1 METTSIDFDK
11 EAYETLEVLAD
22 IAVMLHS
29 SGTHNARIIRNIE
42 RIAKGL
48 EYEVDLVLSF
58 SGIVISINKE
68 NSEKKYTLAKTIKT
82 KGINFETISEISIL
96 SWDVAENKISLKRIK
111 IILKRIKR
119 KIVYNHITLDSF
131 LSLASAAL
139 CLLFEG
145 DLLECLIAFI
155 STFIGFR
162 ILRFLKSKKY
172 NIFFSI
178 FLVTIVSVSMI
189 HFLGTIFNIKVVEA
203 LAVSVLYL
211 VPGVF
216 LINSFID
223 YLENYIEAGSS
234 KLVYSFLIISAIAS
248 GFFFSNFMFE
258 NYFFNI
264 QLIDLSS
271 FQNHIALSNNTHG
284 IALLSSKFILGG
296 LTSLGFAILF
306 NTPKR
311 ALWVVILLGGLGFMI
326 KYYLNIECNFGQI
339 FAVFCASCFVGLS
352 GMYFAHRTH
361 TPPLV
366 FTIPAVI
373 NMIPGLLSYKFMV
386 GMINWTMKP
395 NGVQQSV
402 DDVVQTLSYGISAIF
417 IVFALAFGVAISV
430 IVFKNYSVKGKDLNR
445 LIELYFQKKE
455 FKK

>member
-1 METTSIDFDK
+1 METTTIDFDK

-22 IAVMLHS
+22 IVVMLHS

-48 EYEVDLVLSF
+48 DYEVDLVLSF

-68 NSEKKYTLAKTIKT
+68 NSEKKYTLSKTIKT

-145 DLLECLIAFI
+145 DLLECLFAFT

-162 ILRFLKSKKY
+162 ILRFLKTKKY
-172 NIFFSI
+172 NIFFSV

-248 GFFFSNFMFE
+248 GFFFSNFLFE

-284 IALLSSKFILGG
+284 IGLLTSKFILGG

-386 GMINWTMKP
+386 GMIKWTMKP
-395 NGVQQSV
+395 NGMQQSV
-402 DDVVQTLSYGISAIF
+402 DDVIQTLSYGISAIF

-455 FKK
+455 PKI